1 MDLTTP
7 ALLFPAISLLLLAY
21 TSRFVVLTNVIRQ
34 LAAMPDAPPDLVAR
48 QIDNLGGRL
57 RIIKWMQ
64 GLGVASFICCSLS
77 MLFLFLGSRTAA
89 HWAFGISLGLLVASL
104 VCSLL
109 EVQRS
114 THAIEVEIQAFRD
127 RTTQP

>member
-21 TSRFVVLTNVIRQ
+21 TNRFVVLTNVIRQ
-34 LAAMPDAPPDLVAR
+34 LAGLSDQPSELISR

-64 GLGVASFICCSLS
+64 SLGVASFILCAVS
-77 MLFLFLGSRTAA
+77 MLVLFLGHQTAGR
-89 HWAFGISLGLLVASL
+89 WAFGLSLGLLVASL
-104 VCSLL
+104 VFSLL

-114 THAIEVEIQAFRD
+114 THAIEVETQAFRD
-127 RTTQP
+127 RTT

>member
-21 TSRFVVLTNVIRQ
+21 TNRFVVLTNVIRQ
-34 LAAMPDAPPDLVAR
+34 LAALSDQPVELVAH
-48 QIDNLGGRL
+48 QIDNLSNRL

-64 GLGVASFICCSLS
+64 SLGVASFIACSLS
-77 MLFLFLGSRTAA
+77 MLWLFLGSVTAGR
-89 HWAFGISLGLLVASL
+89 WLFGVSLALLVASL

-127 RTTQP
+127 RAR